1 MLSSSTSRTSIAFLA
16 GAAAAWLVQ
25 RLVARLSVRRLSLMD
40 LSPMVANMQ
49 TSKTVAIFSKTSDM
63 KSRGEAVNAALCV
76 GQPDF
81 PPPAAALKATGEAT
95 ELGLTAYTAV
105 SGTLELRRAICKYLR
120 ELKGTDYSVEQIM
133 VACGGKQAIY
143 EVTLATCQAGDEV
156 IIPAPYYTSHPDIVA
171 LSGATPV
178 ILPTTAAD
186 DYVPTV
192 AGLAALLTPRTRM
205 IILCNPCN
213 PSGTVIPRARL
224 EELAV
229 LLRRPEHAHVLVLS
243 DEIYSEITYDV
254 PHVSF
259 AALPGMME
267 RTLTINGFSK
277 SHAMTGYRLGYL
289 AGPTHLVKAATRLQG
304 QITSCASS
312 IAQHAGIA
320 ALEAW
325 PDAAPGGELHDHVA
339 ELRRK
344 RDLALG
350 LLRAIPALT
359 CPTPQGAFY
368 LLPDV
373 SAYFGKAT
381 PEGAVVDSAEALC
394 MALLDKYKVALV
406 PGEAFGADNTI
417 RLSYAA
423 TRENISDAVT
433 KLAKFLG
440 ELK

>member
-16 GAAAAWLVQ
+16 GAAAAWLVE

-120 ELKGTDYSVEQIM
+120 ELKGTDYGVEQIM

-277 SHAMTGYRLGYL
+277 AGGPPTHSPRPTVHTHPTADDARATPPPVPPAMRPQGEPACLPLSPSPPLPATPWSRAPSPVPSLSHAFACPAL
-289 AGPTHLVKAATRLQG
+289 AFAPRPPFPPR
-304 QITSCASS
+304 ASS
-312 IAQHAGIA
+312 LPPLA
-320 ALEAW
+320 A
-325 PDAAPGGELHDHVA
+325 
-339 ELRRK
+339 RSR
-344 RDLALG
+344 
-350 LLRAIPALT
+350 
-359 CPTPQGAFY
+359 TP
-368 LLPDV
+368 
-373 SAYFGKAT
+373 
-381 PEGAVVDSAEALC
+381 
-394 MALLDKYKVALV
+394 
-406 PGEAFGADNTI
+406 
-417 RLSYAA
+417 
-423 TRENISDAVT
+423 
-433 KLAKFLG
+433 
-440 ELK
+440 